1 MSDNKGTR
9 FYLLDYDFFVIFFYI
24 HVWKTGRNQHMGYL
38 KKQNINNN
46 RMKGRVT
53 KSRGGA
59 ACWRCQAPD
68 WPQFFPVYPNT
79 VEFLY
84 ESRN

>member
-1 MSDNKGTR
+1 LDHNFFGCSVGNGSSVGQVMSDNKGTR

-59 ACWRCQAPD
+59 AC
-68 WPQFFPVYPNT
+68 
-79 VEFLY
+79 
-84 ESRN
+84 